1 MKLRKALAGFTLL
14 EVLVALAVAGI
25 GLAGVIKV
33 AGGNAYNAQYLQEKT
48 LAQWVAMN
56 RISELRVRKDF
67 PSVGDEKGDSEM
79 ADRTWYWKQVTKAA
93 PFAIPGIAQKL
104 RQVEVSVYADKDL
117 KSSPLAILTTFVAN
131 KQ

>member
-1 MKLRKALAGFTLL
+1 MKKDITGFTLL

-33 AGGNAYNAQYLQEKT
+33 AGGNAYNAQYLQEKS

-56 RISELRVRKDF
+56 RIVEIRVKHEF
-67 PSVGDEKGDSEM
+67 PAIGDQKGDAEM
-79 ADRTWYWKQVTKAA
+79 AGRKWYWRQETKAA
-93 PFAIPGIAQKL
+93 PFPIPDIARRL
-104 RQVEVSVYADKDL
+104 RQVEVNIYTDEAL
-117 KSSPLAILTTFVAN
+117 KKAPLATVTTFIAN

>member
-1 MKLRKALAGFTLL
+1 MKKTISGFTLL

-56 RISELRVRKDF
+56 RIAEIRVKHEF
-67 PSVGDEKGDSEM
+67 PAIGSQKGDAEL
-79 ADRTWYWKQVTKAA
+79 AGRKWYWQQETKAA
-93 PFAIPGIAQKL
+93 PFPIPGIAQKL
-104 RQVEVSVYADKDL
+104 RQVEINIYTEDSNKA
-117 KSSPLAILTTFVAN
+117 SSLATLTTFIASP
-131 KQ
+131 Q